1 MAEPDN
7 IVLVYLRRMDEKL
20 DRLSDDVQDVKVRM
34 THVEE
39 GLAGV
44 NRRLDRIESRVDR
57 IERRLDLVDSPFG
70 GVRE

>member
-1 MAEPDN
+1 MAEEPDN
-7 IVLVYLRRMDEKL
+7 LVLQLLRRMDTKL
-20 DRLSDDVQDVKVRM
+20 DRVLDDVSDLKVRM

-44 NRRLDRIESRVDR
+44 NRRLDRLEARVDR
-57 IERRLDLVDSPFG
+57 IEQRLDLVSPYG

>member
-1 MAEPDN
+1 MAEDPDN
-7 IVLVYLRRMDEKL
+7 LVLQLLRRMDTKL
-20 DRLSDDVQDVKVRM
+20 DRVLDDVSDLKVRM

-44 NRRLDRIESRVDR
+44 NRRLDRLEARVDR
-57 IERRLDLVDSPFG
+57 IEQRLDLVSPYG